1 MITLKSFTI
10 VAALLAGGTSLA
22 MAQNGL
28 PTGGQPPVAG
38 GAAGNPITN
47 PGYYG
52 GYYATGG
59 YNAAPGYALPGYAAP
74 GYAAPGYALPGYAA
88 PGYAAPGYVA
98 PGYAQPVAQPDYVG
112 AEAPAAV
119 PGTVTVTHRR
129 SMYMYVPSHRIN
141 HRTQK
146 IAPATNE

>member
-1 MITLKSFTI
+1 MITLKNITI

-22 MAQNGL
+22 IAQNGI
-28 PTGGQPPVAG
+28 PTGGEPPVAG
-38 GAAGNPITN
+38 GAGGNPITN

-59 YNAAPGYALPGYAAP
+59 YI
-74 GYAAPGYALPGYAA
+74 
-88 PGYAAPGYVA
+88 AAPGYVV
-98 PGYAQPVAQPDYVG
+98 PGYAEPIAQPGYVG
-112 AEAPAAV
+112 AEEPSAAPGFA
-119 PGTVTVTHRR
+119 VTHHR
-129 SMYMYVPSHRIN
+129 SMYMYVPPHRSA